1 MIFKRSDGTSQS
13 ANTRSRAQLVDP
25 EFGVISYRRSP
36 QARYVRLRVTEDGH
50 VKASLPKRA
59 PLYLVK
65 ELVESSRA
73 EIRKLLAS
81 VQDKR
86 VVYTD
91 GMSIG
96 HSHTLTLKFA
106 DISEPR
112 GRIHGQIIDVSLPRD
127 YDEQPDLV
135 QAFVSTQVKRAL
147 RREAMAYLPRR
158 LQYLADM
165 HGFEYERERFGNQ
178 RGRWGSCSSSGTISL
193 NVALMN
199 LPHELID
206 YVLVHEL
213 AHTRQMNHS
222 TDFWSIVESCL
233 PGYRESRKLLKTMSP
248 IC

>member
-1 MIFKRSDGTSQS
+1 MIFKRDDGTSQS
-13 ANTRSRAQLVDP
+13 TKTSSKLQLIDP

-65 ELVESSRA
+65 ELLESSRE

-81 VQDKR
+81 TQDKR
-86 VVYTD
+86 TVYTN
-91 GMSIG
+91 GMKIG
-96 HSHTLTLKFA
+96 HSHSLALNYDDIEEPKGKLK
-106 DISEPR
+106 
-112 GRIHGQIIDVSLPRD
+112 GQIIDVTLPLD

-147 RREAMAYLPRR
+147 RREATAYLPRR

-165 HGFEYERERFGNQ
+165 YGFEYERERFGNQ

-199 LPHELID
+199 LPHDLID

-213 AHTRQMNHS
+213 SHTRQMNHS
-222 TDFWSIVESCL
+222 AEFWSLVESCL